1 MKKCILMLLALVMC
15 FTCVCVH
22 AEDAHEPVTLTIY
35 PDNATYGANEA
46 HDQLDQPDPDISG
59 YHQS

>member
-35 PDNATYGANEA
+35 PDNAT
-46 HDQLDQPDPDISG
+46 
-59 YHQS
+59 